1 MTEEQ
6 VININKAF
14 CVLVKLMEEYS
25 FRTMFTPKMI
35 GLQVRNYQ
43 FDRLLEENCPKVF
56 KHLSDLDVK
65 STMYASQW
73 FMTIFAY
80 RFPLELVYRIY
91 DIIFA
96 QGEESILRFAIALMK
111 SNQDTILSLDFEQA
125 VDYLKDGLFDKYLEK
140 VTDLVNDSS
149 KISISQRKLKKW
161 KSEFLEQLR
170 LQEPDFIE
178 CEKLRLQNRGLIQT
192 LEDKDKYFDCLTKDH
207 VEMVNKYILAKQEI
221 ENQAEKI
228 IQMETL
234 VESLKKIIKDE
245 RDSIENEFRGELDS
259 LKEKNELL
267 TQEKSQLQEYSLD
280 LEEKLRAAM
289 SIQANSGSRDN
300 LK

>member
-1 MTEEQ
+1 
-6 VININKAF
+6 
-14 CVLVKLMEEYS
+14 
-25 FRTMFTPKMI
+25 MFTPKMI

-43 FDRLLEENCPKVF
+43 FDRLLEENCPKVY
-56 KHLSDLDVK
+56 KHLCDLDVK

-80 RFPLELVYRIY
+80 RFPLELVFRIY

-111 SNQDTILSLDFEQA
+111 SNQETILSLDFEQA
-125 VDYLKDGLFDKYLEK
+125 VEYLKDGLFDKYLEK

-149 KISISQRKLKKW
+149 KINISQRRLKKW
-161 KSEFLEQLR
+161 KTDFLEQLR

-178 CEKLRLQNRGLIQT
+178 CERLRLENRGLAQT
-192 LEDKDKYFDCLTKDH
+192 LEDKEKYFDELTKDH
-207 VEMVNKYILAKQEI
+207 VDMVNKYIVAKHEI

-245 RDSIENEFRGELDS
+245 RDVVENEFRGELDS

-267 TQEKSQLQEYSLD
+267 TQEKSQLEENCWD
-280 LEEKLRAAM
+280 LEEKLRAAR
-289 SIQANSGSRDN
+289 SIQAKSNSNVN

>member
-6 VININKAF
+6 VFKINKAF

-43 FDRLLEENCPKVF
+43 FDRLLEENCPKVY
-56 KHLSDLDVK
+56 KHLCDLDVR

-80 RFPLELVYRIY
+80 RFPLELVFRIY

-111 SNQDTILSLDFEQA
+111 SNQETILSLDFEQA
-125 VDYLKDGLFDKYLEK
+125 IEYLKDGLFDKYLEK
-140 VTDLVNDSS
+140 VTDLVTDSS
-149 KISISQRKLKKW
+149 KINISQRKLKKW
-161 KSEFLEQLR
+161 KSDFLEQLR
-170 LQEPDFIE
+170 FQEPDFIE
-178 CEKLRLQNRGLIQT
+178 CERLRLENRGLLQT
-192 LEDKDKYFDCLTKDH
+192 LEDKDKYFDALTKDH
-207 VEMVNKYILAKQEI
+207 VDMVNKFIIAKHET
-221 ENQAEKI
+221 ENQREKI

-234 VESLKKIIKDE
+234 VDSLKKVIKDE
-245 RDSIENEFRGELDS
+245 RDVVENEFRGELDC

-267 TQEKSQLQEYSLD
+267 IQEKSQLEDYCWD
-280 LEEKLRAAM
+280 LEERLRIAR
-289 SIQANSGSRDN
+289 SKS
-300 LK
+300 